1 MLSTCEFLP
10 FAPVALWCGISHICF
25 SELCQWLWHKL
36 LQKELDA
43 FMEFR
48 NGCRMRKDKNKPGPS
63 GMSRNHAF
71 ALPEQWGGKDCLL
84 KIEDL
89 GVIAELKESLGGE
102 ALLAFSTMEFAVRA
116 QNAYD
121 LLGITNLTFENVWNV
136 FTAML
141 PLAFT
146 VNT

>member
-1 MLSTCEFLP
+1 
-10 FAPVALWCGISHICF
+10 
-25 SELCQWLWHKL
+25 
-36 LQKELDA
+36 
-43 FMEFR
+43 MEFR
-48 NGCRMRKDKNKPGPS
+48 NGCRMRMNNNKPGPS

-89 GVIAELKESLGGE
+89 SVITELKESLGGE
-102 ALLAFSTMEFAVRA
+102 ALLAFSTTEFMVCA

-121 LLGITNLTFENVWNV
+121 SLDITELTFENVWNV

-141 PLAFT
+141 PLAFAVDIIHT
-146 VNT
+146 